1 MTKYINADK
10 AEIILEHI
18 VETDTRTFSD
28 RGDELTD
35 KVYSSIA
42 KGLETLKSLPAADV
56 AEVRHGKWMDYRRMG
71 IDGTFHWFR
80 QCSECLYERE
90 DDNEDKDTPYCPN
103 CGAKM
108 DLERSDRMTTN
119 DGYTIIQYPTENTIV
134 ITLPQRWDSLTNT
147 FVPVSDRRKC
157 LSNTEEAALLATV
170 KAMFENKV
178 KMDEGE
184 DIPMEYFENSGI

>member
-1 MTKYINADK
+1 MSVLIKGIKMPKCCVDCPCFYDFISCQALPVGACDFSISEFDEYKERLPNCPLV
-10 AEIILEHI
+10 EIDEAKI
-18 VETDTRTFSD
+18 DTQEER
-28 RGDELTD
+28 
-35 KVYSSIA
+35 Y
-42 KGLETLKSLPAADV
+42 
-56 AEVRHGKWMDYRRMG
+56 GKWIDYRRIG

-108 DLERSDRMTTN
+108 DLKRSDRMTTN
-119 DGYTIIQYPTENTIV
+119 DGYTIIQYPTKNAIV

-157 LSNTEEAALLATV
+157 LSDTEEAALLATV
-170 KAMFENKV
+170 KAMFENGAR
-178 KMDEGE
+178 MDGE
-184 DIPMEYFENSGI
+184 EE

>member
-1 MTKYINADK
+1 MNDDTISRQAAIDALVKQTNLTWEHLKTIYPMLNVFEK
-10 AEIILEHI
+10 LPSAE
-18 VETDTRTFSD
+18 
-28 RGDELTD
+28 
-35 KVYSSIA
+35 
-42 KGLETLKSLPAADV
+42 
-56 AEVRHGKWMDYRRMG
+56 RHGHWIDYRRMG

-119 DGYTIIQYPTENTIV
+119 DGYTIIQYPTKNAIV

-157 LSNTEEAALLATV
+157 LSDTEEAALLATV
-170 KAMFENKV
+170 KAMFENGAR
-178 KMDEGE
+178 MDGDVE
-184 DIPMEYFENSGI
+184 

>member
-1 MTKYINADK
+1 MNDDTISRQAAIDAFRKELCRERVYATPFISFKGCERILNELPS
-10 AEIILEHI
+10 AE
-18 VETDTRTFSD
+18 
-28 RGDELTD
+28 
-35 KVYSSIA
+35 
-42 KGLETLKSLPAADV
+42 
-56 AEVRHGKWMDYRRMG
+56 RHGRWMDYRRMG

-119 DGYTIIQYPTENTIV
+119 DGYTIIQYPTKNAIV

-157 LSNTEEAALLATV
+157 LSDTEEAALLATV
-170 KAMFENKV
+170 KAMFENGAR
-178 KMDEGE
+178 MDGDVE
-184 DIPMEYFENSGI
+184 

>member
-1 MTKYINADK
+1 MNDDIISRQAAIANAISGRTR
-10 AEIILEHI
+10 EIDGEKWIRI
-18 VETDTRTFSD
+18 S
-28 RGDELTD
+28 
-35 KVYSSIA
+35 
-42 KGLETLKSLPAADV
+42 
-56 AEVRHGKWMDYRRMG
+56 EVRESIKTLPSAEQHGRWIDYRRMG

-157 LSNTEEAALLATV
+157 LSGTEEAALLATV
-170 KAMFENKV
+170 KAMFENGAR
-178 KMDEGE
+178 MDGE
-184 DIPMEYFENSGI
+184 EECVI